1 MVEGAMDDLAARFE
15 EHRSRLRGVAYRL
28 LGSLAEAD
36 DAVQEAW
43 LRLERTDPGDI
54 DNLGAWLTT
63 VVSRICLNMIRARRE
78 VPLDTHIP
86 DPIVTAD
93 DLTPEDEAVLA
104 DAVGLALQVVIDK
117 LSPAERVAFV
127 LHDMF
132 DVPFDEIAAI
142 AGRTPDATRQL
153 ASRARRRVRATGSPD
168 ADIAAQRAVVDAFFT
183 AARAGDMTTLV
194 SLLDPD
200 VVLRNDFGARTP
212 AVPLVVRG
220 AEAVAA
226 QAKAGALPHA
236 IIHPAVVNGAAGAVI
251 EIRGRPFA
259 VMAFLV
265 VNGRIAELDVLAD
278 AERLPRIAAA
288 VLSG

>member
-1 MVEGAMDDLAARFE
+1 
-15 EHRSRLRGVAYRL
+15 
-28 LGSLAEAD
+28 
-36 DAVQEAW
+36 
-43 LRLERTDPGDI
+43 
-54 DNLGAWLTT
+54 
-63 VVSRICLNMIRARRE
+63 MIRARRE

>member
-1 MVEGAMDDLAARFE
+1 MVEGAMDDLAVCFE

-28 LGSLAEAD
+28 LGSLTEAD

-43 LRLERTDPGDI
+43 LRLERTDPDEI

-78 VPLDTHIP
+78 VPLGTHIP

-93 DLTPEDEAVLA
+93 ELTPEDEAVLA

-117 LSPAERVAFV
+117 LSPAERLAFV

-132 DVPFDEIAAI
+132 DVPFDEIASI

-153 ASRARRRVRATGSPD
+153 ASRARRRVMATGTPD

-212 AVPLVVRG
+212 AVPLVVQG

-236 IIHPAVVNGAAGAVI
+236 IIHPAVVNGSAGAVI

-278 AERLPRIAAA
+278 AERLPRVAGA